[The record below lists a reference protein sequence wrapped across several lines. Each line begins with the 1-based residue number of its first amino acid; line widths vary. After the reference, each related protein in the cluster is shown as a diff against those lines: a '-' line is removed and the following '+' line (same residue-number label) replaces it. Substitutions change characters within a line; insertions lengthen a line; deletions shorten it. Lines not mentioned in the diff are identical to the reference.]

1 MDVDPSAP
9 TEDET
14 NKTIQEIQEEF
25 MVGLLISSTD
35 QKRFVGLK
43 RELHKSYFKG
53 LDEYP
58 KTFKATKRLFATCKV
73 DQSNVYARA
82 HLKKDGVVFL

>member
-1 MDVDPSAP
+1 
-9 TEDET
+9 
-14 NKTIQEIQEEF
+14 

-53 LDEYP
+53 LDKYP
-58 KTFKATKRLFATCKV
+58 KTFEATKRLFATYKV
-73 DQSNVYARA
+73 GSEQY
-82 HLKKDGVVFL
+82 LC